1 MRFMKL
7 NINKILYLIPAF
19 VLALAGC
26 NKQPVLHELNAP
38 ADQMKITPSATE
50 LVLQRVNAASE
61 AVTFSWGDAADRGED
76 TKLTYYFRLY
86 QTVNKDNQSELIR
99 LDEGARSI
107 SFTTTQLNEI
117 IASWGVLPGE
127 NVSVT
132 AQVIAKV
139 SVSYTFMKPE
149 VSTTEISVVG
159 YNPANIM
166 YIIFGEGDNMRAYK
180 MASNVADERQFSWVG
195 QLPENAEYFFSY
207 ETTPGAPGYFSD
219 GNGGAVYS
227 ENGQGTKF
235 KTESGK
241 ITYEMSFFAGDT
253 PKAEPKVTPYH
264 IYVFTKINGQETK
277 TQVAFKEFDWFLLN
291 VNLPGGEM
299 PAGSKLWASFNED
312 GSDPFTFDGD
322 GIKKIS
328 DGSQA
333 SDITKIRHESTH
345 VAMSICPNRGMFI
358 VRDVF
363 LKSDHIYP
371 VGDVISNVTNDWD
384 QGLSFNFFQG
394 YGFLAQHD
402 AEAPEIFSVVLD
414 WKPCTREGFKLLT
427 QASNWDNCY
436 HPSVHQSDP
445 VNQWQGIRV
454 GGGGDDKWR
463 PNVTGTYKLEC
474 DFHNMRLRMIPS

>member
-139 SVSYTFMKPE
+139 SVSHTFMKPE

-159 YNPANIM
+159 YNPVNVM
-166 YIIFGEGDNMRAYK
+166 YIVFGEGDDMKAYT
-180 MASNVADERQFSWVG
+180 MTSSVADESV
-195 QLPENAEYFFSY
+195 YVY
-207 ETTPGAPGYFSD
+207 K
-219 GNGGAVYS
+219 GNLA
-227 ENGQGTKF
+227 
-235 KTESGK
+235 SGK
-241 ITYEMSFFAGDT
+241 FRFAYD
-253 PKAEPKVTPYH
+253 
-264 IYVFTKINGQETK
+264 
-277 TQVAFKEFDWFLLN
+277 
-291 VNLPGGEM
+291 
-299 PAGSKLWASFNED
+299 PA
-312 GSDPFTFDGD
+312 
-322 GIKKIS
+322 
-328 DGSQA
+328 
-333 SDITKIRHESTH
+333 
-345 VAMSICPNRGMFI
+345 
-358 VRDVF
+358 
-363 LKSDHIYP
+363 
-371 VGDVISNVTNDWD
+371 
-384 QGLSFNFFQG
+384 
-394 YGFLAQHD
+394 D
-402 AEAPEIFSVVLD
+402 AEAFYQGEEGKVVRAESGTCFENEVLSYNEIELNVAEGTVSREYAAPSVYIFAVGREKPLFSIPITDFNQKWYYTEVHASYVPVGAKLYASFDETASSPFVPGEEDNIKYITDLENEAFVANRTNRWSDKYCISVINTKKEQKIIIRDIFIASETMFPIGDCIDFGGNNWDCGASWNHFNSTGNFFKREDLKYAPELLTIVVSFY
-414 WKPCTREGFKLLT
+414 PPGAEGFKILT
-427 QASNWDNCY
+427 HGDWNPDYN
-436 HPSVHQSDP
+436 PVHRAPDP
-445 VNQWQGIRV
+445 YNQWQEMCYEVNDEKWKPYLTGQYRIEMDVCKFRV
-454 GGGGDDKWR
+454 RVVD
-463 PNVTGTYKLEC
+463 L
-474 DFHNMRLRMIPS
+474 